1 MAENEPHS
9 NARNGT
15 IDMAEGHAIGRAPLR
30 DVNGNNAS
38 ATGSKL
44 AEIKKLEGLLAVERK
59 RSKSALKDLALAET
73 KRKKLLDLLDERG
86 LEVVQLKSGKTG
98 AVAEVNLLKKLHKTE
113 LKSEKELTKK
123 EILAKS
129 VTIKTLE
136 STKNSLRK
144 ELNKVN
150 KQYET
155 LGKLHSNLVERN
167 SELSATHVAVLRVKA
182 DLISSS
188 KSQAKEVK
196 RLTLLV
202 NNQQEKKLKHEF
214 DMQEMRVTVKHL
226 ALEETRERSSK
237 ASAAPRTTKTKSLAM
252 GLDEKKE
259 LATHNALLKKQSK
272 ENDDARAALKKELKK
287 KETQSNLGF
296 AAGMVQQNSNLNGGM
311 WQSSSVAEV
320 SR

>member
-1 MAENEPHS
+1 MAKNEPHS

-136 STKNSLRK
+136 STKKSLKK

-196 RLTLLV
+196 RLTRLV
-202 NNQQEKKLKHEF
+202 DNQQEKKLKHEF
-214 DMQEMRVTVKHL
+214 DMQEMRVTVKQL

>member
-38 ATGSKL
+38 ATCSKL

-73 KRKKLLDLLDERG
+73 KREKLLDLLDERG

-129 VTIKTLE
+129 VTIKTLK
-136 STKNSLRK
+136 STKKSLKK

-196 RLTLLV
+196 RLTRLV
-202 NNQQEKKLKHEF
+202 DNQQEKKLKHEF
-214 DMQEMRVTVKHL
+214 DMQEMRVTVKQL

-237 ASAAPRTTKTKSLAM
+237 ASAAPRTSKTKSLAM